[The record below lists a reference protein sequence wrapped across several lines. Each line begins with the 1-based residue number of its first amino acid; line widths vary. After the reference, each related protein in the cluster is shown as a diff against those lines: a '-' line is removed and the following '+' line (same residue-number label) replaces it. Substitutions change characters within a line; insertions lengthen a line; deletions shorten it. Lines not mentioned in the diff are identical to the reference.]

1 MLKSI
6 EISNFLLIEDLYI
19 DWNQSMTVLTGETG
33 AGKSL
38 FLDALSLILGKRGGN
53 EFARIKDKKVVLE
66 ANFEIK
72 NNQNIIVLLQNEDI
86 DLSDTL
92 IVRREILM
100 QGRSR
105 HFINDTPVSQSFVQS
120 IAKYLIDI
128 HSQDD
133 ISLINQ
139 DSFWRET
146 LDKISLN
153 QKLLGEYL
161 EVYTKYFENT
171 KKLEELELRKLSL
184 EKEQNY
190 ESHLYEEL
198 QAIALDKE
206 DEQEKL
212 EGELSEIENVDFV
225 KETTDEINFWMQEE
239 STGLLDRL
247 GQIKS
252 KLEQL
257 STRVKSFE
265 KSNET
270 FQEIY
275 INTQEWFNSFY
286 SKGEEQTI
294 DEEKKKN
301 ILTRLQEIYNLQ
313 VKHKVQDIASL
324 IKIREELSTKVH
336 EATNID
342 EVISQKKEEIA
353 TQKIS
358 LDEIAKEISTKR
370 KESAKQLSEKFQQTL
385 KDLGM
390 PTAKIQI
397 NIEDT
402 DYNQYGKD
410 NVSILAKT
418 NEGSPYGKLKTI
430 SSGGE
435 KSRMMFSLK
444 CILQKYNKMPTLI
457 FDEIDTGVSGHISEK
472 MGEYMLKI
480 AKNMQVIT
488 ITHSPQV
495 AAVADYHY
503 WVYKFD
509 KNNVTCTQI
518 SKLTEEQRVKEIAKM
533 ISGKNITE
541 EAINHAK
548 KLINN

>member
-161 EVYTKYFENT
+161 EVYAKYFENT